1 MLLIPYLLNNPYN
14 PTMSIHL
21 YLKSHLVL
29 IVLSNVLSPIMVM
42 MNLCSDSG
50 EQSESKMN
58 ECRLVADRMREAGR
72 CDRSELGKLEN
83 SKRLS
88 NEAPAHPI
96 SSYEGTPSSRNCL
109 ARPEQDPD
117 QYSLE
122 EGTCPGGGCDPE
134 RRTRLIE
141 LRRPRS
147 LRRIKQSTR
156 REEEKPEAARRAAMA
171 ERTSPTLNGH
181 FCRKLR
187 RKERRSRIG
196 ARPSALRAKI
206 TLSRY
211 LRIPP
216 LSSHAQKSYLMPP
229 GKAPCRDV

>member
-1 MLLIPYLLNNPYN
+1 
-14 PTMSIHL
+14 
-21 YLKSHLVL
+21 
-29 IVLSNVLSPIMVM
+29 

-58 ECRLVADRMREAGR
+58 ECRLVADRIREAGR
-72 CDRSELGKLEN
+72 CDRPELGKLEN

-88 NEAPAHPI
+88 NEAPALPI
-96 SSYEGTPSSRNCL
+96 SSYEGTPSSRNRL

-117 QYSLE
+117 QHSLE
-122 EGTCPGGGCDPE
+122 EGTCPRGGSDSE
-134 RRTRLIE
+134 RRTRQIE
-141 LRRPRS
+141 LRRSRS
-147 LRRIKQSTR
+147 LRRIRQSTR

-171 ERTSPTLNGH
+171 ERTTPTLNGH
-181 FCRKLR
+181 FCRKLWR
-187 RKERRSRIG
+187 EERRSRIG

-216 LSSHAQKSYLMPP
+216 LSFHAQKSYLMPP
-229 GKAPCRDV
+229 GKAPDLRFQVPKPPKLPVQRSHGKSKRHPP